1 MSAVK
6 GFGVTTLELEH
17 FFISNGSTME
27 SQFVGVFPA
36 DEKEKN
42 FLKFSENMKQKKAKY
57 PFMIANTDPAA
68 KSGTHWW
75 SFLDTEQKDTLFLF
89 DSLGSYR
96 ILNFIVQNDLEVFN
110 KLIPGQ
116 FNQIFKKDN
125 KITLLRWSFKLDK
138 FEKLKDRDINK
149 LSDTAKHFF
158 RFLYEFGKQ
167 KGVKNTVKVV
177 TVDDNMQSLDTDY
190 CGPFQMYF
198 YLNLFEPLETS
209 VVARSTSKKL
219 TVNLI
224 GELLNEIFVI
234 KTKHNERML
243 DSFIL
248 QNDIEFAESSDSEMD
263 KDNPDT

>member
-42 FLKFSENMKQKKAKY
+42 FLKFSENMKQKKANY

-75 SFLDTEQKDTLFLF
+75 SFLDTEQKDALFLF
-89 DSLGSYR
+89 DSLGSYG

-138 FEKLKDRDINK
+138 YEKLKDRDINK

-158 RFLYEFGKQ
+158 RLLYEFGKQ

-177 TVDDNMQSLDTDY
+177 TVDDNMQNLDTDY

-234 KTKHNERML
+234 ETKHNERMQ
-243 DSFIL
+243 DFFIL

>member
-1 MSAVK
+1 M
-6 GFGVTTLELEH
+6 
-17 FFISNGSTME
+17 
-27 SQFVGVFPA
+27 
-36 DEKEKN
+36 
-42 FLKFSENMKQKKAKY
+42 
-57 PFMIANTDPAA
+57 
-68 KSGTHWW
+68 
-75 SFLDTEQKDTLFLF
+75 FLF
-89 DSLGSYR
+89 DSLGSYGL
-96 ILNFIVQNDLEVFN
+96 LNFIVQNDLEVFN

-125 KITLLRWSFKLDK
+125 KITLLRWSFKFDK
-138 FEKLKDRDINK
+138 YEKLKDRDINK

-158 RFLYEFGKQ
+158 RLLYEFGKQ
-167 KGVKNTVKVV
+167 KGVKNTAKVV
-177 TVDDNMQSLDTDY
+177 TVDDNMQSLDTGY
-190 CGPFQMYF
+190 CGSFQMYF

-209 VVARSTSKKL
+209 IVARSTSKKL

-234 KTKHNERML
+234 ETKHNESML